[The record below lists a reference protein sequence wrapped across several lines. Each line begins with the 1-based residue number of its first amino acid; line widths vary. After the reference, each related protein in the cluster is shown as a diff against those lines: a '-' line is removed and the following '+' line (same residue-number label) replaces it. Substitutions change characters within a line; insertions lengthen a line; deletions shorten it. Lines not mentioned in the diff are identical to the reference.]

1 MSLDVNVT
9 PGVKCIDGCPT
20 PSGGGSPDII
30 PIVVGC
36 ALAILVV
43 VVLVAYLINRRR
55 SQAHGYLSIDE
66 DAEKSQDTKIAS
78 GGLRNYKV
86 FEDFDSPVIL
96 DIDEERRL
104 LEENPEYLQE
114 MQKRERGDRFF
125 GMNLSR
131 GETGVFDIEELIQ
144 VLQNENASNIVTI
157 AVPREFRYVDYMV
170 IVTGRSNKH
179 LFVMA
184 EYVRKLFK
192 MKRSES
198 DKIPKIEGLGWGA
211 TKNPSSPAEWLAL
224 DLGNIALHLFLEPV
238 REKYDLETLWSV
250 GKEFDDLCNMKEDD
264 YISLLKK
271 HTWSSLEDLVP
282 LDESSTEENKN
293 LG

>member
-1 MSLDVNVT
+1 
-9 PGVKCIDGCPT
+9 
-20 PSGGGSPDII
+20 
-30 PIVVGC
+30 
-36 ALAILVV
+36 
-43 VVLVAYLINRRR
+43 
-55 SQAHGYLSIDE
+55 
-66 DAEKSQDTKIAS
+66 
-78 GGLRNYKV
+78 
-86 FEDFDSPVIL
+86 
-96 DIDEERRL
+96 
-104 LEENPEYLQE
+104 
-114 MQKRERGDRFF
+114 
-125 GMNLSR
+125 
-131 GETGVFDIEELIQ
+131 
-144 VLQNENASNIVTI
+144 
-157 AVPREFRYVDYMV
+157 
-170 IVTGRSNKH
+170 
-179 LFVMA
+179 MA

-224 DLGNIALHLFLEPV
+224 DLGTCLTLFTYLLEDFFYKFCMFAGNIALHLFLEPV